1 MDAEAANGPGITD
14 FLAVF
19 SGGRRYKG
27 TLWVLSYKGTNPIHE
42 GGALMNGTLMNG
54 TPFS

>member
-1 MDAEAANGPGITD
+1 VDAEAANGPGIAD

-42 GGALMNGTLMNG
+42 SSTLMI
-54 TPFS
+54 